1 MMPALFVS
9 DINLV
14 SMVSGANKMRNLSD
28 HESPKLSHAPFANI
42 ILGKNPISNQIST
55 TLRFS
60 SGKI

>member
-1 MMPALFVS
+1 
-9 DINLV
+9 
-14 SMVSGANKMRNLSD
+14 MRNLSD

-42 ILGKNPISNQIST
+42 ILGKNLISNQIST